1 MRLMD
6 DEDDALKFTI
16 EVTPEKIIVACSDK
30 SFALSAIVA
39 ELRNAV
45 VLLEQQLDAYRR
57 MH

>member
-6 DEDDALKFTI
+6 DEADILRFTI
-16 EVTPEKIIVACSDK
+16 ELTPDKIAVACSDK
-30 SFALSAIVA
+30 SYALSAIIA

-57 MH
+57 LH